1 MASSPDSSGSVSPSS
16 DMSSSSLKMYFFVN
30 TSLKMRDGKVASQV
44 AHLTEK
50 MITEIIINGYE
61 VSPPSKLYMIYQQ
74 YLRES
79 GIKIVLRPTLEQFQ
93 MLLTHPDARPF
104 RDTGE
109 STQGTSGHIT
119 VIGFF
124 PGTIIDDI
132 KSYKLY

>member
-1 MASSPDSSGSVSPSS
+1 MASSPVSSGSASPSL
-16 DMSSSSLKMYFFVN
+16 DMSSSALKMYFFVN

-61 VSPPSKLYMIYQQ
+61 VSPPSNLYMTYQQ

-79 GIKIVLRPTLEQFQ
+79 RIKIILRPTSEQFER
-93 MLLTHPDARPF
+93 LLSHSDARPF
-104 RDTGE
+104 MDTGE
-109 STQGTSGHIT
+109 STQGTSGYIT

-124 PGTIIDDI
+124 PGAIIDDI